1 MNHLMKRAGAFLAAA
16 ALTFS
21 LAGCTAAG
29 EAASASEAVPASAVA
44 ASAPAQAAGTPK
56 YIFLFIGDGMSYPQI
71 QSTNYYLSAL
81 ENGTSMGGDG
91 AVLQHEDALSFV
103 EFPVAGSAQTY
114 DSTSFCP
121 DSASTAT
128 SISTGHK
135 TYSGTI
141 NMDETGTVA
150 YETIAEKLKDQ
161 LGYKIGIISSVNL
174 NHATPAA
181 FYCHQ
186 VSRNSYYEIGLEMIE
201 SGFDYFA
208 GGALLQPTGA
218 EEDQDDLY
226 ALAEDAGY
234 TVVRTQAEAEALT
247 AESGK
252 AVVISEQL
260 ADGDSIPYELDREDG
275 TWALRDYVAQGID
288 MLDNDTGFFMMVEG
302 GKIDWTCHANDAAT
316 SIHETLAFSDAVQVA
331 IDFAEEHP
339 EETLII
345 VTGDHET
352 GGMTIGFAATAYDTH
367 FDYLAH
373 QTMSFEDFDKEIAQ
387 MRQDKATFEDALAK
401 IQEVYGL
408 TTEADQ
414 PLTLND
420 EELDRIKSAYELS
433 MLEPEERVLGEA
445 EALAYG
451 GYEPL
456 SMAVSHI
463 FNNKAGIAY
472 TSYAHT
478 GLQIPV
484 YAQGVGAEAFNGM
497 MDNTEIFTRTMS
509 AMGLEK

>member
-1 MNHLMKRAGAFLAAA
+1 M
-16 ALTFS
+16 
-21 LAGCTAAG
+21 
-29 EAASASEAVPASAVA
+29 
-44 ASAPAQAAGTPK
+44 
-56 YIFLFIGDGMSYPQI
+56 
-71 QSTNYYLSAL
+71 
-81 ENGTSMGGDG
+81 
-91 AVLQHEDALSFV
+91 
-103 EFPVAGSAQTY
+103 
-114 DSTSFCP
+114 
-121 DSASTAT
+121 
-128 SISTGHK
+128 
-135 TYSGTI
+135 
-141 NMDETGTVA
+141 
-150 YETIAEKLKDQ
+150 
-161 LGYKIGIISSVNL
+161 
-174 NHATPAA
+174 
-181 FYCHQ
+181 
-186 VSRNSYYEIGLEMIE
+186 
-201 SGFDYFA
+201 
-208 GGALLQPTGA
+208 
-218 EEDQDDLY
+218 
-226 ALAEDAGY
+226 
-234 TVVRTQAEAEALT
+234 
-247 AESGK
+247 
-252 AVVISEQL
+252 
-260 ADGDSIPYELDREDG
+260 
-275 TWALRDYVAQGID
+275 
-288 MLDNDTGFFMMVEG
+288 
-302 GKIDWTCHANDAAT
+302 
-316 SIHETLAFSDAVQVA
+316 
-331 IDFAEEHP
+331 
-339 EETLII
+339 
-345 VTGDHET
+345 TGDHET